1 MRFVYML
8 PTLETARQNETNSI
22 CQIVVQL
29 AKHLPAHGYT
39 LTDDPTKADLVA
51 GHAGQM
57 GEDARVDVAHCH
69 GLYPSAHRGAGKIW
83 DAINANVITALRTA
97 REITVPS
104 EWVADILRRD
114 MGISPHVIGW
124 AIEPSEWH
132 AGENGGYVLWAKT
145 RHDMVCDPTPLLKL
159 AELRPDMQFVTTFGR
174 GGANVK
180 TTGVMSFQDMKGYV
194 QNAAVYL
201 ATVHETFGIQTLE
214 AMASGVPVLGYDY
227 GGTSQIV
234 THGVDGYLVQP
245 GDVEGLAAGLDY
257 CLKYRDILG
266 ANAKRRAKDFTWDNV
281 AAQFAAVYDKALES
295 RNIVK
300 CSVVIPYYNYGAYIN
315 EAVKSVVFQETNF
328 TYEIIIVDD
337 GSGIDHAEIASDTH
351 AKWETQRRLRLLR
364 KSNGGVASA
373 RNYGIQRANGEYIV
387 CLDAD
392 DVLGS
397 PDFLQTV
404 VDALESDPTLGIAYT
419 GLTLMTEDGTPAP
432 TPHSFPP
439 EFNFDD
445 MANGRNCVPT
455 CNAFRKEAWRR
466 AGGYRKYLEPAE
478 DANLWLRITALGYGA
493 KKVTEAGMFHYRLH
507 PNSLSSTVRT
517 GGRKEPKW
525 NDFAWVKDNQR
536 PFAAPPVAKRV
547 ANPVRNYDRAQLAI
561 LIEVQDVSYYELQR
575 LLDSIEAQS
584 FRFWECWLVTRDDDI
599 PLLGYAWVKQC
610 RFEDAIQRIKT
621 PLLMVID
628 STEALPNDYI
638 SKALKAYQRTG
649 ERQLNSQAI
658 LTRTAEWFHPHEPL
672 EPYAVIDSESL
683 IDMLRV
689 QYIGDSG
696 MVIGLATHTVYGRR
710 KTGDFFYVWTDDAQV
725 MPDVFK
731 PATQLAGIR
740 KTPVPPKPKR
750 VK

>member
-1 MRFVYML
+1 MRSVYML

-132 AGENGGYVLWAKT
+132 AGENGGYVLWNKT
-145 RHDMVCDPTPLLKL
+145 RQDAVCDPTPLLKL
-159 AELRPDMQFVTTFGR
+159 AELRPDVQFVTTFGK

-194 QNAAVYL
+194 QNAGVYL
-201 ATVHETFGIQTLE
+201 ATTKETFGIGTVE

-234 THGVDGYLVQP
+234 RHGVNGYLVQP
-245 GDVEGLAAGLDY
+245 GDFEGLAAGLDY
-257 CLKYRDILG
+257 CLKHRDILG
-266 ANAKRRAKDFTWDNV
+266 ANARKRAKDFTWDNV
-281 AAQFAAVYDKALES
+281 AAQFAAVYDKALERRS
-295 RNIVK
+295 RVK
-300 CSVVIPYYNYGAYIN
+300 CSVVIPCYNYKPYVSQ
-315 EAVKSVVFQETNF
+315 AVESALAQQTNF
-328 TYEIIIVDD
+328 LYEVMVIDD
-337 GSGIDHAEIASDTH
+337 GSTDGSLEHVKELYPSSVTA
-351 AKWETQRRLRLLR
+351 LR
-364 KSNGGVASA
+364 KPNGGVASA
-373 RNYGIQRANGEYIV
+373 RNFGIERASGEYIV

-392 DVLGS
+392 DRLGS
-397 PDFLQTV
+397 PHFLQTV
-404 VDALESDPTLGIAYT
+404 VDALEADPTLGIAYT

-466 AGGYRKYLEPAE
+466 AGGYRKYLEPCE

-493 KKVTEAGMFHYRLH
+493 KKVTEAGLFHYRLH

-561 LIEVQDVSYYELQR
+561 LIEVQDVNYYELQR

-621 PLLMVID
+621 PLLMTPE
-628 STEALPNDYI
+628 SLEPLPNDYI

-649 ERQLNSQAI
+649 TRYFEERAVLM
-658 LTRTAEWFHPHEPL
+658 RTEEWFHPHEPL
-672 EPYAVIDSESL
+672 EPYALIDSESL

-689 QYIGDSG
+689 QYIGDTG
-696 MVIGLATHTVYGRR
+696 MVTGLATHTVYGRR
-710 KTGDFFYVWTDDAQV
+710 KNGDFFYVWTEDAQV
-725 MPDVFK
+725 MQDVFK
-731 PATQLAGIR
+731 PAVPIAGIR